1 MANLIQIKR
10 STTTANPT
18 SLANGEF
25 AYSSNGDVLFIGA
38 NSAVVAIGGKRNP
51 GTLTANQALV
61 ANATSGIDKV
71 IVANAV
77 LQKVYANGSFGTSG
91 YLLATD
97 SGGNTFWQ
105 NPANLTTSAGGSD
118 TQVQFNSGGAFA
130 GDTGLTFNSTT
141 DTLSTNT
148 LNSNTVLAAVSVN
161 SASHTVGS
169 NFIANT
175 TGVTTTG
182 YANVGTTLAAGNT
195 TITGFANVIGDT
207 AVLRVGNTSNYTL
220 SNTTGHYP
228 VSNTVASALG
238 AATQRWVL
246 NATTGSF
253 AGAVSGITT
262 LAAGN
267 TTITGFANVTST
279 IQGGSSLTIAGAA
292 SGITTLAAGNTTIT
306 GFVNATAS
314 VNSAILAVGTSFVAN
329 TTGAYHTGTV
339 NGAVVSVGTNFIA
352 NSTQV
357 TAAVPVVMNA
367 NVTLGDASADIVRVN
382 GVVGTNVL
390 PSANVTYNLGA
401 VGSRWNYLYSSN
413 VHSVS
418 GYFEGNVQIGG
429 DLVVT
434 GNVTTQNVSSLEVQD
449 PLIYLAGNNY
459 TSDLVDIGFV
469 GNYFDGSTQ
478 RHAGLVRHAAT
489 DQFYIFKGYTA
500 EPDNNII
507 DVGNTSLGYVQGT
520 LNAYLDSG
528 KGFVANSTAV
538 TLTANSTVA
547 VNITANS
554 ITLTTPLAATSGGTG
569 QNTYGVGDI
578 LVAGAG
584 NTLTKLAV
592 GTDGK
597 LLQSNGTTVV
607 YADLDGGTF

>member
-10 STTTANPT
+10 STTTASPT

-25 AYSSNGDVLFIGA
+25 AYSSNGNVLFIGA
-38 NSAVVAIGGKRNP
+38 NGAIEAIGGKRTP

-61 ANATSGIDKV
+61 ANSTSGIDKV

-77 LQKVYANGSFGTSG
+77 LQKVYANGSFGTAG

-105 NPANLTTSAGGSD
+105 NPAALTTAAGGSD

-130 GDTGLTFNSTT
+130 GDAGLTFNSAT

-148 LNSNTVLAAVSVN
+148 VQSNTVNAAVHSVGTNFVAN
-161 SASHTVGS
+161 SSG
-169 NFIANT
+169 I
-175 TGVTTTG
+175 TTTG
-182 YANVGTTLAAGNT
+182 FANVATTLAAGNT
-195 TITGFANVIGDT
+195 TITGFANVVGDG
-207 AVLRVGNTSNYTL
+207 AVLRVGNSTNYTL
-220 SNTTGHYP
+220 SNTSGHYP

-238 AATQRWVL
+238 AAAQRWVL

-267 TTITGFANVTST
+267 TTV
-279 IQGGSSLTIAGAA
+279 
-292 SGITTLAAGNTTIT
+292 T
-306 GFVNATAS
+306 GFVNASAS
-314 VNSAILAVGTSFVAN
+314 VNSAILSVGTSFVAN

-339 NGAVVSVGTNFIA
+339 NAAVVSVGTNFIA
-352 NSTQV
+352 NATQV
-357 TAAVPVVMNA
+357 TSAVPVVMNA
-367 NVTLGDASADIVRVN
+367 NVTLGDAATDVIRIN
-382 GVVGTNVL
+382 GDVGTNII
-390 PSANVTYNLGA
+390 PSANITYNLGS
-401 VGSRWNYLYSSN
+401 VTDRWNYVYAAN
-413 VHSVS
+413 VHSQR
-418 GYFEGNVQIGG
+418 GYFEGSVEIVG
-429 DLVVT
+429 DLIVT

-459 TSDLVDIGFV
+459 ASDLVDIGFV
-469 GNYFDGSTQ
+469 GNYFDGSTN
-478 RHAGLVRHAAT
+478 RHAGLIRHAAT

-500 EPDNNII
+500 EPDNNVI
-507 DVGNTSLGYVQGT
+507 DVGNTSLGYVQGL
-520 LNAYLDSG
+520 LNAYLDTG
-528 KGFVANSTAV
+528 RGFVANSTAV

-554 ITLTTPLAATSGGTG
+554 ITLATPLAATSGGTG
-569 QNTYGVGDI
+569 FNTYGSGDI
-578 LVAGAG
+578 LVANTG
-584 NTLTKLAV
+584 NTLSKLSL
-592 GTDGK
+592 GSDGK
-597 LLQSNGTTVV
+597 LLQSNGTALI

>member
-10 STTTANPT
+10 STTTASPT

-25 AYSSNGDVLFIGA
+25 AYSSNGNVLFIGA
-38 NSAVVAIGGKRNP
+38 NGAVEAIGGKRNP
-51 GTLTANQALV
+51 GVLTANQALV
-61 ANATSGIDKV
+61 ANSTSGIDKV

-77 LQKVYANGSFGTSG
+77 LQKVYANGSFGTAG

-105 NPANLTTSAGGSD
+105 NPAALTTAAGGSD

-148 LNSNTVLAAVSVN
+148 VQSNTVNAAVHSVG
-161 SASHTVGS
+161 T
-169 NFIANT
+169 NFIANS
-175 TGVTTTG
+175 TGITTTG
-182 YANVGTTLAAGNT
+182 YANVATTLAAGNT
-195 TITGFANVIGDT
+195 TITGFANVVGDT
-207 AVLRVGNTSNYTL
+207 AALRVGNNTNYTL
-220 SNTTGHYP
+220 SNTSGHYP

-238 AATQRWVL
+238 SSTQRWTL

-267 TTITGFANVTST
+267 TTV
-279 IQGGSSLTIAGAA
+279 
-292 SGITTLAAGNTTIT
+292 T
-306 GFVNATAS
+306 GFVNASAS
-314 VNSAILAVGTSFVAN
+314 VNSAILSVGTSFVAN

-367 NVTLGDASADIVRVN
+367 NVTLGDAAADVIRFN
-382 GVVGTNVL
+382 GEVGTNIL
-390 PSANVTYNLGA
+390 PSANITYNLGA
-401 VGSRWNYLYSSN
+401 VGDRWNYIYAAN
-413 VHSVS
+413 VHSGR

-459 TSDLVDIGFV
+459 ASDLVDIGFV
-469 GNYFDGSTQ
+469 GNYFDGTTN

-500 EPDNNII
+500 EPDNNVI

-520 LNAYLDSG
+520 LNAFLDSG

-584 NTLTKLAV
+584 NTLTKLSV

>member
-10 STTTANPT
+10 STTTASPT

-25 AYSSNGDVLFIGA
+25 AYSSNGNVLFIGA
-38 NSAVVAIGGKRNP
+38 NGAVEAIGGKRNP
-51 GTLTANQALV
+51 GVLTANQALV
-61 ANATSGIDKV
+61 ANSTSGIDKV

-77 LQKVYANGSFGTSG
+77 LQKVYANGSFGTAG

-97 SGGNTFWQ
+97 AGGNTFWQ
-105 NPANLTTSAGGSD
+105 NPAALTTAAGGSD

-148 LNSNTVLAAVSVN
+148 VQSNTVNAAVHSVG
-161 SASHTVGS
+161 T
-169 NFIANT
+169 NFIANS
-175 TGVTTTG
+175 TGITTTG
-182 YANVGTTLAAGNT
+182 YANVATTLAAGNT
-195 TITGFANVIGDT
+195 TITGFANVVGDT
-207 AVLRVGNTSNYTL
+207 AALRVGNNTNYTL
-220 SNTTGHYP
+220 SNTSGHYP

-238 AATQRWVL
+238 AAAQRWTL

-267 TTITGFANVTST
+267 TTV
-279 IQGGSSLTIAGAA
+279 
-292 SGITTLAAGNTTIT
+292 T
-306 GFVNATAS
+306 GFVNASAS
-314 VNSAILAVGTSFVAN
+314 VNSAILSVGTSFVAN

-352 NSTQV
+352 NATQV

-367 NVTLGDASADIVRVN
+367 NVTLGDAAADVVRIN
-382 GVVGTNVL
+382 GEVGTNII
-390 PSANVTYNLGA
+390 PSANITYNLGSLA
-401 VGSRWNYLYSSN
+401 DRWNYVYAAN
-413 VHSVS
+413 VHSQR
-418 GYFEGNVQIGG
+418 GYFEGSVEIVG
-429 DLVVT
+429 DLIVS

-459 TSDLVDIGFV
+459 ASDLVDIGFV
-469 GNYFDGSTQ
+469 GNYFDGTTN
-478 RHAGLVRHAAT
+478 RHAGLIRHAAT
-489 DQFYIFKGYTA
+489 DEFYIFKGYTA
-500 EPDNNII
+500 EPDNNTI
-507 DVGNTSLGYVQGT
+507 DVGNTSLGYVQGL
-520 LNAYLDSG
+520 LNAYLDTG
-528 KGFVANSTAV
+528 RGFVANATAV

-554 ITLTTPLAATSGGTG
+554 ITLATPLAATSGGTG
-569 QNTYGVGDI
+569 FNTYGSGDI
-578 LVAGAG
+578 LVANTG
-584 NTLTKLAV
+584 NTLSKLSL
-592 GTDGK
+592 GSDGK
-597 LLQSNGTTVV
+597 LLQSNGTALI

>member
-10 STTTANPT
+10 STTTASPT

-25 AYSSNGDVLFIGA
+25 AYSSNGNVLFIGA
-38 NSAVVAIGGKRNP
+38 NGAVEAIGGKRTP

-61 ANATSGIDKV
+61 ANSTSGIDKV
-71 IVANAV
+71 ITANAV
-77 LQKVYANGSFGTSG
+77 LQKVYANGSFGTAG

-105 NPANLTTSAGGSD
+105 NPSALTTAAGGSD

-148 LNSNTVLAAVSVN
+148 VQSNTVNAAVHSVG
-161 SASHTVGS
+161 T
-169 NFIANT
+169 NFIANSS
-175 TGVTTTG
+175 GITTTG
-182 YANVGTTLAAGNT
+182 FANVATTLAAGNT
-195 TITGFANVIGDT
+195 TITGFANVVGDG
-207 AVLRVGNTSNYTL
+207 AVLRVGNSTNYVAGNTS
-220 SNTTGHYP
+220 GFYP
-228 VSNTVASALG
+228 VSNTLAAALG
-238 AATQRWVL
+238 AAAQRWTL

-267 TTITGFANVTST
+267 TTV
-279 IQGGSSLTIAGAA
+279 
-292 SGITTLAAGNTTIT
+292 T
-306 GFVNATAS
+306 GFVNASAS
-314 VNSAILAVGTSFVAN
+314 VNSAILSVGTSFVAN

-339 NGAVVSVGTNFIA
+339 NAAVVSVGTNFIA

-357 TAAVPVVMNA
+357 TSAVPVVMNA
-367 NVTLGDASADIVRVN
+367 NVTLGDAATDVIRIN
-382 GVVGTNVL
+382 GDVGTNII
-390 PSANVTYNLGA
+390 PSANITYNLGS
-401 VGSRWNYLYSSN
+401 VTDRWNYVYAAN
-413 VHSVS
+413 VHSQR
-418 GYFEGNVQIGG
+418 GYFEGSVEIVG
-429 DLVVT
+429 DLIVT

-459 TSDLVDIGFV
+459 ASDLVDIGFV

-478 RHAGLVRHAAT
+478 RHAGLIRHAAT
-489 DQFYIFKGYTA
+489 DEFYIFKGYTA
-500 EPDNNII
+500 EPDNNVI
-507 DVGNTSLGYVQGT
+507 DVGNTSLGYVQGL
-520 LNAYLDSG
+520 LNAYLDTG
-528 KGFVANSTAV
+528 RGFVANATAV

-554 ITLTTPLAATSGGTG
+554 ITLATPLAATSGGTG
-569 QNTYGVGDI
+569 FNTYGSGDI
-578 LVAGAG
+578 LVANTG
-584 NTLTKLAV
+584 NTLSKLSL
-592 GTDGK
+592 GSDGK
-597 LLQSNGTTVV
+597 LLQSNGTALI